1 MCEVRRAFRVPS
13 CTCGESKQCLTM
25 RERCTVVH
33 LFFSIA
39 RATEAVPAML
49 FRQLVMLDA
58 HKALSQFH
66 VWSSSYLQS
75 NALQIRRLTL
85 SMRLPHV

>member
-1 MCEVRRAFRVPS
+1 MCEVRRAFRAPL
-13 CTCGESKQCLTM
+13 CACGESKQCLTT

-49 FRQLVMLDA
+49 FGQLVMLDA
-58 HKALSQFH
+58 HKALSRFR
-66 VWSSSYLQS
+66 V
-75 NALQIRRLTL
+75 
-85 SMRLPHV
+85 